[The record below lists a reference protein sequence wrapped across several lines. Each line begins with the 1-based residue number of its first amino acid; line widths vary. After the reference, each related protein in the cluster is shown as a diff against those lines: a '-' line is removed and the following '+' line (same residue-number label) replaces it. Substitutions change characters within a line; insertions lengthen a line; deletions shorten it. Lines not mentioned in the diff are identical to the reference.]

1 MQIITYKITQQEPN
15 YLAKRDEEFI
25 KIQQLIDI
33 KRNYLIE
40 KKKKLKR
47 ISKQNHFLDEV
58 RNDYNRYFQ
67 YIQKQKQDQI
77 MALNM
82 INKYID
88 DLTYS
93 GELSKHNI
101 EDAKEEQKK
110 ILKEIESIKISLDD
124 LIDDSGKP
132 VINHKNN
139 ILGNTLNSSNNTIN
153 HYKI

>member
-1 MQIITYKITQQEPN
+1 MEQILPYQAKLVIPIRENDQRFIQIQE
-15 YLAKRDEEFI
+15 LIDAKR
-25 KIQQLIDI
+25 QL
-33 KRNYLIE
+33 LIN
-40 KKKKLKR
+40 KQKKLY
-47 ISKQNHFLDEV
+47 IIAKQNKFLDDV
-58 RNDYNRYFQ
+58 KNDYEKFYG
-67 YIQKQKQDQI
+67 YISQQKRDQI
-77 MALNM
+77 RALQTLDE
-82 INKYID
+82 YIK
-88 DLTYS
+88 DLTLS
-93 GELSKHNI
+93 GKLTKHNI